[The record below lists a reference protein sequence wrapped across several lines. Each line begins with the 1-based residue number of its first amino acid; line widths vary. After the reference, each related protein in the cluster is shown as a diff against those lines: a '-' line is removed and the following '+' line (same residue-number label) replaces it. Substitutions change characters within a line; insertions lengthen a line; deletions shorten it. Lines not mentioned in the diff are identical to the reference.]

1 MEKYI
6 EKADI
11 LTRYFGVYG
20 IGNFDLSLEE
30 IARIIEI
37 IETKKDNTQYLEANL
52 SELYA
57 RLKTRL
63 G

>member
-6 EKADI
+6 EKAKV
-11 LTRYFGVYG
+11 LTKYFGIYG

-30 IARIIEI
+30 IARIIEL
-37 IETKKDNTQYLEANL
+37 IEIKKDNLEYLDVNL
-52 SELYA
+52 QELYE
-57 RLKTRL
+57 RLQTRL